1 MGQEHDTIQIPFEE
15 IELYCLCIPKNM
27 YLVIE
32 TYDMLNTLLMQSNDP
47 DCENYPEDEID
58 FNKDAIIGFYVLA
71 SNYPHFPFVD
81 ITIYK
86 VVSQKKY
93 VCLIN
98 IKENR
103 TPLTG
108 TAAKKVLKFRKPEKG
123 FKIEII
129 DSLNR
134 LSKTYFSCYEYY
146 R

>member
-15 IELYCLCIPKNM
+15 IELDCLCIPKNM
-27 YLVIE
+27 YLIIE

-58 FNKDAIIGFYVLA
+58 FDTESIIGFFVILG
-71 SNYPHFPFVD
+71 SHVRYPSVEFK
-81 ITIYK
+81 IYK
-86 VVSQKKY
+86 IISQKKY
-93 VCLIN
+93 LCLIN

-103 TPLTG
+103 NVLTL
-108 TAAKKVLKFRKPEKG
+108 TAVKKVFKFLKPEKD

-134 LSKTYFSCYEYY
+134 LSKTYFSCYEYK
-146 R
+146 